1 MIRRLAQ
8 VSHKPGVAQARC
20 RTRDVDADR
29 SFDPAPASLGQP
41 PSLLLLARPIALARA
56 SRASI
61 GAVLTRRG
69 AGFAD

>member
-1 MIRRLAQ
+1 
-8 VSHKPGVAQARC
+8 
-20 RTRDVDADR
+20 VDADR

-56 SRASI
+56 NRASI